1 MTSLVNAIDETIKF
15 NEETIR
21 ITGTFDKPLFVAIDI
36 CKILGLTNVTDIL
49 KSIPDKWKKIQT
61 INNTINSENKTYE
74 KDRSY
79 IRRPTQDMNCIS
91 EAGLYRL
98 IMRSNKPIAQKFQ
111 EVVCEEILPSI
122 RKTGEFKLKE
132 MLERNKKVIEEKEKV
147 IESKEQLIELK
158 NKKIKKLKIKDKENI
173 QKTEKIEKELN
184 EKKVNL
190 VETTIKF
197 QTLNK
202 NHNKM
207 LRARK
212 RDLYDRGSV
221 CYIISHKNF
230 NVNGKIYWKIGK
242 ATQSKSENIPAF
254 TTRLTGYNTGA
265 PINYTVHYL
274 IYIDDNALL
283 EKNIKYRFKDQTVES
298 NKEEWIEDCPI
309 ENIIFFCRKICDNMK
324 MPYKERIVDESLTA
338 ILEKSLRNDEDE
350 KETEDTESEEKE
362 NDYNDFEIQ
371 IEEDETNDE
380 KSEDSDDESVKEEKS
395 NELSKYSPLQE
406 IQGQCRKHKL
416 SEQGTQSELFNR
428 IQYFIETGERI
439 EYKTLNELIEICKNH
454 GLIHTGNKDILE
466 ERIRHFQKTGEK
478 VRYFEDEKLEENTV
492 LKSTAS
498 EDEKERII
506 KSLPNMKYTEMVSI
520 CSIYKLLQIGN
531 IEVLRERIIKYFE
544 NGEKEGEKRIDVYQY
559 DNKGKLIKH
568 FNSVMEAKEKL
579 DLSHALKHALDEKY
593 TLNGFIFRS
602 KHVLFTEEDIK
613 EINKVNKKTK
623 RKLSKEDHVE
633 INKKFYDGGET
644 KQKLMEEY
652 SISKT
657 QMCRILGKSK

>member
-21 ITGTFDKPLFVAIDI
+21 ITGTFDKPLFVASDI
-36 CKILGLTNVTDIL
+36 CKILGLTNVTETL
-49 KSIPDKWKKIQT
+49 RALPDKWKQIGDLRT
-61 INNTINSENKTYE
+61 SEVTFSARNGVRKTQE
-74 KDRSY
+74 
-79 IRRPTQDMNCIS
+79 MNCIN

-132 MLERNKKVIEEKEKV
+132 MLERKEKEIEEKEKV
-147 IESKEQLIELK
+147 IEDKEKVIELK
-158 NKKIKKLKIKDKENI
+158 NKKIKKLKIKDKENT
-173 QKTEKIEKELN
+173 QKSIIVEKELG
-184 EKKVNL
+184 EKKASL
-190 VETTIKF
+190 VETTMKF

-212 RDLYDRGSV
+212 RDLYERGNV
-221 CYIISHKNF
+221 NYIISHKNF

-242 ATQSKSENIPAF
+242 ATQSKSENTPAF
-254 TTRLTGYNTGA
+254 TNRLTGYNTSA

-274 IYIDDNALL
+274 IYIDDNTLL

-338 ILEKSLRNDEDE
+338 ILEKSLRNDENE

-362 NDYNDFEIQ
+362 NDYNDFQIE
-371 IEEDETNDE
+371 IEEDENNDE
-380 KSEDSDDESVKEEKS
+380 KSEDSDDESVKEEKT
-395 NELSKYSPLQE
+395 NELNKYSPLQE
-406 IQGQCRKHKL
+406 LQGECRKHKL

-428 IQYFIETGERI
+428 IQHFIETGERI
-439 EYKTLNELIEICKNH
+439 EYKTLNELIEICKNQ
-454 GLIHTGNKDILE
+454 GLIHTGNKDVLE

-478 VRYFEDEKLEENTV
+478 VRYLEEEKQEENRV
-492 LKSTAS
+492 LQSTAS
-498 EDEKERII
+498 EEEKERIL

-544 NGEKEGEKRIDVYQY
+544 NGEKEGDKRIDVYQY

-613 EINKVNKKTK
+613 EINKINKTTK
-623 RKLSKEDHVE
+623 RKLTKEDHAE

-644 KQKLMEEY
+644 RQKLMEEY

-657 QMCRILGKSK
+657 QMGRILGKSK

>member
-1 MTSLVNAIDETIKF
+1 MISNIKMELIKQIDKTVSF
-15 NEETIR
+15 NEQNIR
-21 ITGTFDKPLFVAIDI
+21 IIGTCQEPWFVAKDI
-36 CKILGLTNVTDIL
+36 CNILELKNLTEAM
-49 KSIPDKWKKIQT
+49 KMIPEKWRGSEKLNTFGGEQIMT
-61 INNTINSENKTYE
+61 IIN
-74 KDRSY
+74 
-79 IRRPTQDMNCIS
+79 

-132 MLERNKKVIEEKEKV
+132 MLERNKKEIEEKEKV
-147 IESKEQLIELK
+147 IELK

-173 QKTEKIEKELN
+173 QKTETIEKELN
-184 EKKVNL
+184 ENKANL

-242 ATQSKSENIPAF
+242 ATQSKSENTPAF
-254 TTRLTGYNTGA
+254 TNRLTGYNTSA

-274 IYIDDNALL
+274 IYIDDNTLL
-283 EKNIKYRFKDQTVES
+283 EKNIKYRFRDQTVES

-309 ENIIFFCRKICDNMK
+309 EHIIFFCRKICDNMK
-324 MPYKERIVDESLTA
+324 MPYKERIVDESLTS
-338 ILEKSLRNDEDE
+338 ILEKSLCNDEDE

-362 NDYNDFEIQ
+362 NDYNDFEIE
-371 IEEDETNDE
+371 IEEDDE

-406 IQGQCRKHKL
+406 LQGQCRKHKL

-428 IQYFIETGERI
+428 IQYFIENGERI

-478 VRYFEDEKLEENTV
+478 VRYLEVEEEKQEENLV
-492 LKSTAS
+492 LQSTAS

-623 RKLSKEDHVE
+623 RKLSKEDHAE

-644 KQKLMEEY
+644 RQKLMEEY

>member
-21 ITGTFDKPLFVAIDI
+21 IVGTFENPLFVASDI
-36 CKILGLTNVTDIL
+36 CKILGLKNVTDTL
-49 KSIPDKWKKIQT
+49 KSLPDKWKQKADLDKNYVT
-61 INNTINSENKTYE
+61 FSGGNGVRKTQE
-74 KDRSY
+74 
-79 IRRPTQDMNCIS
+79 MNCIN
-91 EAGLYRL
+91 EAGLYKL

-132 MLERNKKVIEEKEKV
+132 MLEKNKKEIEE
-147 IESKEQLIELK
+147 KEQLIELK
-158 NKKIKKLKIKDKENI
+158 NKKIKTLKIKDKENKK
-173 QKTEKIEKELN
+173 KTKTIEKELN
-184 EKKVNL
+184 ENKANL

-197 QTLNK
+197 KTLNK
-202 NHNKM
+202 NHNKI

-212 RDLYDRGSV
+212 RDLYERGNV
-221 CYIISHKNF
+221 NYIISHKNF

-274 IYIDDNALL
+274 IYIDDNVLL
-283 EKNIKYRFKDQTVES
+283 EKNIKYRFRDQTVES

-324 MPYKERIVDESLTA
+324 MPYKERIVDESLTS
-338 ILEKSLRNDEDE
+338 ILEESCGDE
-350 KETEDTESEEKE
+350 KETEEAKFEEKE
-362 NDYNDFEIQ
+362 NDDCSDFE
-371 IEEDETNDE
+371 IEEDEINDE
-380 KSEDSDDESVKEEKS
+380 KSEDSDDDSDDDESVKEEKS
-395 NELSKYSPLQE
+395 EKLSKYSPLQE
-406 IQGQCRKHKL
+406 LQGECRKHKL

-428 IQYFIETGERI
+428 IQHFIETGERI

-478 VRYFEDEKLEENTV
+478 VRYLEEEKREEENPV

-498 EDEKERII
+498 EDEKEKIL
-506 KSLPNMKYTEMVSI
+506 KNLPNMKYTEMVSV

-531 IEVLRERIIKYFE
+531 IDVLRERIIKYFE
-544 NGEKEGEKRIDVYQY
+544 NGEKEGDKRIDVYQY

-579 DLSHALKHALDEKY
+579 DISHALKHALDEKY

-613 EINKVNKKTK
+613 EINKINKTTK
-623 RKLSKEDHVE
+623 RKLTKEDHAE
-633 INKKFYDGGET
+633 INKKFYDGGKT
-644 KQKLMEEY
+644 RQKLMEEY

-657 QMCRILGKSK
+657 QMGRILGKSK

>member
-1 MTSLVNAIDETIKF
+1 MELINQIDQTITFNTSSV
-15 NEETIR
+15 R
-21 ITGTFDKPLFVAIDI
+21 IVGTYEQPWFVVKDI
-36 CKILGLTNVTDIL
+36 CKILGIQNNRDVINL
-49 KSIPDKWKKIQT
+49 IPEKWKSEQLLPTKGGNQYTT
-61 INNTINSENKTYE
+61 IINES
-74 KDRSY
+74 
-79 IRRPTQDMNCIS
+79 
-91 EAGLYRL
+91 GLYKI

-132 MLERNKKVIEEKEKV
+132 MLKRKEKDIEEKEKV
-147 IESKEQLIELK
+147 IESKEKVIELK
-158 NKKIKKLKIKDKENI
+158 NKKIKKLKIKDKENKEKS
-173 QKTEKIEKELN
+173 KTIEKELN
-184 EKKVNL
+184 EKKANL
-190 VETTIKF
+190 VETTVKF

-242 ATQSKSENIPAF
+242 ATQSKSENTPAF
-254 TTRLTGYNTGA
+254 TNRLTGYNTGA

-274 IYIDDNALL
+274 IYIDDNVLL
-283 EKNIKYRFKDQTVES
+283 EKNIKYRFRDQTVES

-324 MPYKERIVDESLTA
+324 MPYKERIIDESLTS
-338 ILEKSLRNDEDE
+338 ILEESLCNDEDE
-350 KETEDTESEEKE
+350 KETEDTEYEEKE
-362 NDYNDFEIQ
+362 NDYNDFEIE
-371 IEEDETNDE
+371 IEEDDE

-395 NELSKYSPLQE
+395 NKLNKYSPLQE
-406 IQGQCRKHKL
+406 LQGECRKHKL
-416 SEQGTQSELFNR
+416 SEQGTPAELFNR
-428 IQYFIETGERI
+428 IQYFMETGERI
-439 EYKTLNELIEICKNH
+439 EYKTLNELIEICKNQ
-454 GLIHTGNKDILE
+454 GLIYTGNKDVLE

-478 VRYFEDEKLEENTV
+478 VRYLEEEKQEENVV
-492 LKSTAS
+492 LQSTAS
-498 EDEKERII
+498 EEEKKRIL
-506 KSLPNMKYTEMVSI
+506 KSLPTMKYTEMVSI

-531 IEVLRERIIKYFE
+531 IDVLRERIIKYFE

-568 FNSVMEAKEKL
+568 FNSVVEAKEKL

-602 KHVLFTEEDIK
+602 KNVLFTEEDIK
-613 EINKVNKKTK
+613 EINTVNKKTK
-623 RKLSKEDHVE
+623 RKLSKEDHAE

-644 KQKLMEEY
+644 RQKLMEEY

-657 QMCRILGKSK
+657 QMGRILGKSKK

>member
-1 MTSLVNAIDETIKF
+1 MELINQIDETFKF
-15 NEETIR
+15 EDKEIRVIGTYNE
-21 ITGTFDKPLFVAIDI
+21 PLFVAKDI
-36 CKILGLTNVTDIL
+36 CNILELSNITEALRNIPEKWKCSEILNTLKRGNQTMTIL
-49 KSIPDKWKKIQT
+49 KEPAVYQ
-61 INNTINSENKTYE
+61 
-74 KDRSY
+74 
-79 IRRPTQDMNCIS
+79 
-91 EAGLYRL
+91 L
-98 IMRSNKPIAQKFQ
+98 IMRSTKPIAKKFQ

-122 RKTGEFKLKE
+122 RKTGEFKLKK
-132 MLERNKKVIEEKEKV
+132 MLEEKEKVIESKEKV

-173 QKTEKIEKELN
+173 QKTETIEKELN
-184 EKKVNL
+184 ENKANL

-197 QTLNK
+197 QTLTK
-202 NHNKM
+202 NHKKI

-212 RDLYDRGSV
+212 RDLFDRGSV

-230 NVNGKIYWKIGK
+230 NVDGKFYWKIGK
-242 ATQSKSENIPAF
+242 ATQSKSENTPAF
-254 TTRLTGYNTGA
+254 TNRLTGYNTGA

-274 IYIDDNALL
+274 IYIDDNVLL
-283 EKNIKYRFKDQTVES
+283 EKMMKYRFRDQTVES

-324 MPYKERIVDESLTA
+324 MPYKERIIDESLIS
-338 ILEKSLRNDEDE
+338 ILEKSSFSDVDEN
-350 KETEDTESEEKE
+350 ETEDIKE
-362 NDYNDFEIQ
+362 NENSDFEI
-371 IEEDETNDE
+371 EDENNEDE
-380 KSEDSDDESVKEEKS
+380 SDKESDKESNHDSDDSDDESVKEEKS
-395 NELSKYSPLQE
+395 NELNKYSPLQE
-406 IQGQCRKHKL
+406 LQGECRKHKL
-416 SEQGTQSELFNR
+416 SEQGTQAELFNR
-428 IQYFIETGERI
+428 IQHFMETGERA
-439 EYKTLNELIEICKNH
+439 EYKTLNELIDICKNN
-454 GLIHTGNKDILE
+454 GLIHTGNKDVLE
-466 ERIRHFQKTGEK
+466 KRISHFQKTGEK
-478 VRYFEDEKLEENTV
+478 VRYIEEEKLEENTV

-498 EDEKERII
+498 DDEKERIL

-544 NGEKEGEKRIDVYQY
+544 NGEKDGEKRIDVYQY

-613 EINKVNKKTK
+613 EINTVNKKTK
-623 RKLSKEDHVE
+623 RKLSKEDHAE

-644 KQKLMEEY
+644 RQKLMEEY

-657 QMCRILGKSK
+657 QIGRILGKSK

>member
-36 CKILGLTNVTDIL
+36 CKILGLTNVTETL
-49 KSIPDKWKKIQT
+49 RALPDKWKQIGDLRS
-61 INNTINSENKTYE
+61 SEVTFSGRNGVRKTQE
-74 KDRSY
+74 
-79 IRRPTQDMNCIS
+79 MNCIN

-132 MLERNKKVIEEKEKV
+132 MLKRKEKDIEEKEKV
-147 IESKEQLIELK
+147 IEEKEQLIELK

-173 QKTEKIEKELN
+173 QKTETIEKELS

-212 RDLYDRGSV
+212 RDLYEKGNV
-221 CYIISHKNF
+221 CYIISHTNF

-242 ATQSKSENIPAF
+242 ATQSKSENTPGF
-254 TTRLTGYNTGA
+254 TNRLTGYNTGA

-283 EKNIKYRFKDQTVES
+283 EKNIKYRFRDQTVES

-324 MPYKERIVDESLTA
+324 MPYKERIVDESLTS
-338 ILEKSLRNDEDE
+338 ILEESCGDE
-350 KETEDTESEEKE
+350 KETEESEENEKE
-362 NDYNDFEIQ
+362 NDYNDFEIE

-380 KSEDSDDESVKEEKS
+380 NSEDSEDSEDSDDESVKEEKS

-406 IQGQCRKHKL
+406 LQGQCRKHKL

-454 GLIHTGNKDILE
+454 GLIHTGNKDVLE
-466 ERIRHFQKTGEK
+466 KRISHFQKTGEK
-478 VRYFEDEKLEENTV
+478 VRYLEEEKLEENTV

-498 EDEKERII
+498 DDEKERIL

-544 NGEKEGEKRIDVYQY
+544 NGEKDGEKRIDVYQY

-613 EINKVNKKTK
+613 EINTVNKKTK
-623 RKLSKEDHVE
+623 RKLSKEDHAE

-644 KQKLMEEY
+644 RQKLMEEY

-657 QMCRILGKSK
+657 QIGRILGKSKK

>member
-1 MTSLVNAIDETIKF
+1 MELINKIDETISF
-15 NEETIR
+15 NEKNIR
-21 ITGTFDKPLFVAIDI
+21 IVGTPNEPWFSARDI
-36 CKILGLTNVTDIL
+36 CNILEIKDNRSALRI
-49 KSIPDKWKKIQT
+49 IPDKWKGERLLLTLGGHQNTSI
-61 INNTINSENKTYE
+61 IN
-74 KDRSY
+74 
-79 IRRPTQDMNCIS
+79 

-132 MLERNKKVIEEKEKV
+132 MLKRKEKEIEEKEKV
-147 IESKEQLIELK
+147 IDEKEKVIEIK

-173 QKTEKIEKELN
+173 QKTETIEKELN
-184 EKKVNL
+184 ENKANL

-212 RDLYDRGSV
+212 RDLFDRGSV

-242 ATQSKSENIPAF
+242 ATQSKSENTPAF
-254 TTRLTGYNTGA
+254 TNRLTGYNTSA

-274 IYIDDNALL
+274 IYIDDNTLL
-283 EKNIKYRFKDQTVES
+283 EKNIKYRFRDQTVES

-324 MPYKERIVDESLTA
+324 MPYKERIVDESLTS
-338 ILEKSLRNDEDE
+338 ILEKSLFNDEDE
-350 KETEDTESEEKE
+350 KEMEDTQSEEEE
-362 NDYNDFEIQ
+362 NDYNDFEI
-371 IEEDETNDE
+371 EKSEDETNE
-380 KSEDSDDESVKEEKS
+380 KSKDSEDSDDESVKEEKF
-395 NELSKYSPLQE
+395 NELNKYSPLQE
-406 IQGQCRKHKL
+406 LQGECRKYKL
-416 SEQGTQSELFNR
+416 SEQGTQAELFNR
-428 IQYFIETGERI
+428 IQHFKETGERI

-454 GLIHTGNKDILE
+454 DLIHTGNKDILE

-478 VRYFEDEKLEENTV
+478 VRYFEEEKQEENLV
-492 LKSTAS
+492 LQSTAS
-498 EDEKERII
+498 EDEKERIL

-531 IEVLRERIIKYFE
+531 IDVLRERIIKYFE

-568 FNSVMEAKEKL
+568 FNTVMEAKEKL

-613 EINKVNKKTK
+613 EINKVNKITK
-623 RKLSKEDHVE
+623 RKLTKEDYAE

-644 KQKLMEEY
+644 RKKLMEEY

-657 QMCRILGKSK
+657 QMGRILGKSKK